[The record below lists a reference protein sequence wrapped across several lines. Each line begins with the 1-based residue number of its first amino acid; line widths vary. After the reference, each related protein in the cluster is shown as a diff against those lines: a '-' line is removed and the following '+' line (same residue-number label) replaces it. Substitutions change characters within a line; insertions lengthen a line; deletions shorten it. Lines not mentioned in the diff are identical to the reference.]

1 MLAHA
6 VMEPAAFNRQ
16 GWWLQIK
23 KDTKEKRDDWSG
35 DDPMP
40 ADIGGLPKVNTK
52 VYKAQM
58 DLDGTLE

>member
-1 MLAHA
+1 MNQ
-6 VMEPAAFNRQ
+6 E
-16 GWWLQIK
+16 WWVKIK
-23 KDTKEKRDDWSG
+23 KDTKEKMEDWSG

>member
-1 MLAHA
+1 MLART
-6 VMEPAAFNRQ
+6 VMEPATFMKQ
-16 GWWLQIK
+16 EWWLKIK